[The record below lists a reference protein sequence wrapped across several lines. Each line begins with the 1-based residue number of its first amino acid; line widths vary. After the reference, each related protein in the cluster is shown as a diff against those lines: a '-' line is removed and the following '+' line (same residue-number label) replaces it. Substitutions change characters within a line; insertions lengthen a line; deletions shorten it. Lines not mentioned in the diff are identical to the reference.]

1 MIKEQRC
8 GIGTAIPSFLL
19 PQQTSLIDHGTL
31 SPSEQAPHQNPFPQ
45 IFCQVLY
52 YVMEVQQSNR
62 TMIAFE
68 RPLVYWRRQTSTCF
82 IAGIEL
88 GDACAPGASSIVVC
102 WWWTYIQNTRRIVDE
117 PLCSLMKAWQIKDTL
132 EPEGQLKIRT
142 RGKRVKKEETAY
154 AQPLWNK
161 VRVKS
166 GGAWE

>member
-1 MIKEQRC
+1 MPMIKEQRC

-102 WWWTYIQNTRRIVDE
+102 
-117 PLCSLMKAWQIKDTL
+117 
-132 EPEGQLKIRT
+132 
-142 RGKRVKKEETAY
+142 
-154 AQPLWNK
+154 
-161 VRVKS
+161 
-166 GGAWE
+166 